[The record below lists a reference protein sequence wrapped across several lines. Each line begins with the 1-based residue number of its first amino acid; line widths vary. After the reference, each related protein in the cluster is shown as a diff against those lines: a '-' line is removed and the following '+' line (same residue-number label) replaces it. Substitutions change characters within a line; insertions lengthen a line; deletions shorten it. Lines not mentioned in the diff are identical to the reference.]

1 MLCEV
6 CSDDANSMG
15 GNISYAMSLV
25 VTYLKI
31 SDVTYQCFE
40 KSLYQTSSLCSKIWS
55 ILMTSQVFWPIEEYT
70 AGEIVTIF
78 LSKQDLN
85 PLWHIPS

>member
-15 GNISYAMSLV
+15 GNISYVMSLV

-40 KSLYQTSSLCSKIWS
+40 KSLYQTSSLCSKI
-55 ILMTSQVFWPIEEYT
+55 
-70 AGEIVTIF
+70 
-78 LSKQDLN
+78 
-85 PLWHIPS
+85 